1 MFMKSLDLEHI
12 RLIAVS
18 LVSPLLAYITP
29 TKGFVIAL
37 VIAFGANVICGMRA
51 DGISVTRCRN
61 FSFRKFKNAVFEL
74 AMYLLIIQ
82 FVYAIMTAL
91 GDQKA
96 ALVAIKSLSYIFIYI
111 YLQNSFKNL
120 VKVYPK
126 RMALRIIYHVIRL
139 EFTRAL
145 PSHIQPVID
154 RVEREHGKELEIE
167 EIKRVKSE
175 VKSDIKSETDS
186 INHLNN

>member
-1 MFMKSLDLEHI
+1 MKSLDLEHI

-74 AMYLLIIQ
+74 VMYLLIIQ

-175 VKSDIKSETDS
+175 VKSDINSETDS

>member
-1 MFMKSLDLEHI
+1 MKSLDLEHI
-12 RLIAVS
+12 RLVAVS
-18 LVSPLLAYITP
+18 IFSPVLAYLTP

-37 VIAFGANVICGMRA
+37 VVAFGFNVICGMRA

-74 AMYLLIIQ
+74 ALYLLIIQ
-82 FVYAIMTAL
+82 FVYAIMTVL

-96 ALVAIKSLSYIFIYI
+96 ALIAIKSLSYIFIYI
-111 YLQNSFKNL
+111 YTQNSFKNL
-120 VKVYPK
+120 VRVYPK
-126 RMALRIIYHVIRL
+126 NAALRVIYHVIRL

-145 PSHIQPVID
+145 PSHIQPIID

-167 EIKRVKSE
+167 EAKRGKSE
-175 VKSDIKSETDS
+175 NKNETD
-186 INHLNN
+186 NNNL

>member
-1 MFMKSLDLEHI
+1 MKSLDLEHI
-12 RLIAVS
+12 RLIAVG

-51 DGISVTRCRN
+51 DGISVTRCKN

-74 AMYLLIIQ
+74 VMYLLIIQ

-145 PSHIQPVID
+145 PSHIQPIID
-154 RVEREHGKELEIE
+154 RVEREHGKDLEIE
-167 EIKRVKSE
+167 EAKRVKNE
-175 VKSDIKSETDS
+175 NKSGTKNETE
-186 INHLNN
+186 NNNNL

>member
-96 ALVAIKSLSYIFIYI
+96 ALVAIKSLSYIFVYI

-145 PSHIQPVID
+145 PSHIQPIID

-167 EIKRVKSE
+167 EAKRGKSE
-175 VKSDIKSETDS
+175 VKSDIKSETD
-186 INHLNN
+186 NNL